1 MKLITFTYT
10 KADGKV
16 SEREVIEISQPST
29 LLSGLDVTEMY
40 SGDFAEFANDYKEL
54 LDEQNRQRME
64 LMQVYALKHA
74 FRQFKPEGMT
84 NVVVQHV

>member
-16 SEREVIEISQPST
+16 SEREVIEISRPST
-29 LLSGLDVTEMY
+29 LLSGLDVTEMHPA
-40 SGDFAEFANDYKEL
+40 DFAEFANDYKEL

-64 LMQVYALKHA
+64 LMQVYELKHA
-74 FRQFKPEGMT
+74 FRQFKPECMT
-84 NVVVQHV
+84 NTAVQHV